1 MRTRRPGAIAP
12 ACRSTGEGLLPFG
25 QKCPWQGNLSSNVL
39 NSLAP
44 SAVSTPVEPADASPR
59 RRDRLRLGRRSLLGA
74 AGLVILLA
82 ALAPFLQPVAA

>member
-1 MRTRRPGAIAP
+1 
-12 ACRSTGEGLLPFG
+12 
-25 QKCPWQGNLSSNVL
+25 
-39 NSLAP
+39 
-44 SAVSTPVEPADASPR
+44 VEPADASPR